1 MITNIQSINLASD
14 GKLQRVS
21 IMWDE
26 LNDEGKTISTNNRAT
41 RVVTDSEV
49 LNAISIVEEYAQT
62 VIKEI

>member
-1 MITNIQSINLASD
+1 MITNVQSINLAND

-41 RVVTDSEV
+41 RVVTDDEV
-49 LNAISIVEEYAQT
+49 LNAISIVEEYVQS

>member
-1 MITNIQSINLASD
+1 MITNIQSINLAND

-41 RVVTDSEV
+41 RVVTDNEV
-49 LNAISIVEEYAQT
+49 LNAISIVEEYAQA

>member
-1 MITNIQSINLASD
+1 MITNIQSINLAND

-41 RVVTDSEV
+41 RVVTDNEV
-49 LNAISIVEEYAQT
+49 LNAISIVEEYAQS

>member
-1 MITNIQSINLASD
+1 MITNVQSINLAND

-41 RVVTDSEV
+41 RVVTDDEV
-49 LNAISIVEEYAQT
+49 LNAIFIVEEYAQA

>member
-1 MITNIQSINLASD
+1 MITNIQSINLAND

-41 RVVTDSEV
+41 RVVTDDEV

>member
-1 MITNIQSINLASD
+1 MITNIQSINLAND

-41 RVVTDSEV
+41 RVVTDNEV
-49 LNAISIVEEYAQT
+49 LNAISIVEEYVQS